1 MMQIYLIVWQF
12 LDKHVCEEK
21 MTPEICINLL
31 LPKNFAEKEKPFA
44 YGYCQREPQ
53 LFSGVIKNIS
63 FLLIH

>member
-12 LDKHVCEEK
+12 LDKHVCGEK
-21 MTPEICINLL
+21 MTPEICINLV
-31 LPKNFAEKEKPFA
+31 LPKNFAK
-44 YGYCQREPQ
+44 GYCQRGPQ